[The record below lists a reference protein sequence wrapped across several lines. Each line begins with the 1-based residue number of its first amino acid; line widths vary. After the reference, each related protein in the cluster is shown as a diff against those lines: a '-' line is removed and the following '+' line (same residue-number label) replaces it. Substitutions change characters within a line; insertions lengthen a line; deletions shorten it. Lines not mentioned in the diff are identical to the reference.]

1 MVRCTFRAHR
11 FCVKILQMVQPAVE
25 TDPIQRYLRAAERAI
40 ERGIDTPPA
49 SLATADASG
58 RPSVRIVLLR
68 QVDQRG
74 FVFFT
79 NYGSRKARELT
90 ENPQAALCQ
99 HWPTLEEQIRVE
111 GPVEIIDPAESDR
124 YFSGRPRDSQLGAW
138 ASDQSNELDSRDIL
152 ETRIAEVEARFE
164 GRPVDRPPFWGGFR
178 IVPKRIEFWSG
189 RPGRLHERL
198 LYIKTASGWQT
209 GWLFP

>member
-1 MVRCTFRAHR
+1 
-11 FCVKILQMVQPAVE
+11 MVQPAVE
-25 TDPIQRYLRAAERAI
+25 TDPIQRYLRAAKRAT
-40 ERGIDTPPA
+40 ERGVDTAPA
-49 SLATADASG
+49 ALGTADGSG

-68 QVDQRG
+68 QIDQRG

-79 NYGSRKARELT
+79 NYGSRKARDLT
-90 ENPQAALCQ
+90 ENPRAALCQ

-111 GPVEIIDPAESDR
+111 GTVETTDPVESVR

-138 ASDQSNELDSRDIL
+138 ASDQSHDLDSREIL
-152 ETRIAEVEARFE
+152 ETRIAEVEARFD

-178 IVPKRIEFWSG
+178 IMPERIEFWSG

-198 LYIKTASGWQT
+198 LYIKTASGWQI

>member
-1 MVRCTFRAHR
+1 
-11 FCVKILQMVQPAVE
+11 MVQPDAD
-25 TDPIQRYLRAAERAI
+25 TDPIQRYIRAAERATAS
-40 ERGIDTPPA
+40 GVDTAPA

-58 RPSVRIVLLR
+58 RPSVRVVLLR
-68 QVDQRG
+68 RIDPRG

-79 NYGSRKARELT
+79 NYGSRKARDLT
-90 ENPQAALCQ
+90 ENPRAALCQ

-111 GPVEIIDPAESDR
+111 GAVEIVDPAESDR

-138 ASDQSNELDSRDIL
+138 ASDQSNELDSRDSL
-152 ETRIAEVEARFE
+152 VARLAEVESRFN

-178 IVPKRIEFWSG
+178 IVPERIEFWSG

-198 LYIKTASGWQT
+198 LYTRTGSGWTT
-209 GWLFP
+209 GYLFP